1 MTLRHV
7 IRGTERRPQVKKS
20 VFVLTA
26 ALLTLGAIGIGML
39 PLAAQEPPL
48 PIATEFLSPRSV
60 FPDDIDMKVKIR
72 TGEDTDVVKV
82 VDPSR
87 TVTARFTIQPGARFP
102 WHSHAG
108 PVVVNVVQGT
118 LVFVESDCA
127 ERAYPAETAFVDAG
141 QGHVHSAYNPTGGET
156 VIVATFFESPAAGS
170 LLIPAD
176 TPACAA

>member
-1 MTLRHV
+1 MKLRHV
-7 IRGTERRPQVKKS
+7 MRGTERRPQMRKS
-20 VFVLTA
+20 VLMLTA
-26 ALLTLGAIGIGML
+26 ALFTLGAIGIGML
-39 PLAAQEPPL
+39 PLAAQEAPL
-48 PIATEFLSPRSV
+48 PIATEVLSPRSV
-60 FPDDIDMKVKIR
+60 FPDDIDMKFKIN
-72 TGEDTDVVKV
+72 TGEDTEVVKV

-87 TVTARFTIQPGARFP
+87 TVTARFTIQPGAQFP

-127 ERAYPAETAFVDAG
+127 ERSYPTGTAFVDAG
-141 QGHVHSAYNPTGGET
+141 HGHVHSAYNPTGGET